1 MHVTKAVL
9 RWRTALIL
17 REMETEVE
25 ALDAFREREQRLGAL
40 MASKEGLEQRLASV
54 RLERQRESGGYAA
67 ATGGI
72 AHDAVIDGLRRE
84 IAELDEVIGPLAK
97 ESGELRNPAWGPLMR
112 SGQDKSLFARQVER
126 YADVYTSRV
135 SNFLSVTP
143 FGYIR
148 AARSGLP
155 HDPD

>member
-1 MHVTKAVL
+1 
-9 RWRTALIL
+9 
-17 REMETEVE
+17 
-25 ALDAFREREQRLGAL
+25 

-97 ESGELRNPAWGPLMR
+97 ESGELRNPTWGR
-112 SGQDKSLFARQVER
+112 SCARDR
-126 YADVYTSRV
+126 TRACSRAR
-135 SNFLSVTP
+135 SNATRMC
-143 FGYIR
+143 IR
-148 AARSGLP
+148 AECRTSCR
-155 HDPD
+155 